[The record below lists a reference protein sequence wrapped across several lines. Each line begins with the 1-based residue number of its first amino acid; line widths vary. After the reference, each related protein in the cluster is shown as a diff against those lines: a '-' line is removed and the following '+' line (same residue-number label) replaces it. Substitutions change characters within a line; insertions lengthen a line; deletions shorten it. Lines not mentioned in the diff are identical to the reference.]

1 MKLTASRE
9 DILSPLQS
17 VIGVVERRQTM
28 PVLANVLLSA
38 RDDRLSIT
46 GTDLEVELVA
56 TSSRQRAGSGDITVP
71 GRKLLD
77 IFKALPEKTSVTL
90 STEGERVS
98 LKAGRSRFT
107 LSSLPA
113 AEFPLV
119 DEINAQQ
126 TLTVSQ
132 GEFRRLIDKTH
143 FSMAQQD
150 VRYYLNGML
159 LETEGK
165 SLRAVATDG
174 HRLALCETELAAR
187 AKTAQ
192 QVIVPRKGVLE
203 LQRILGDRRESRTGR
218 RHQSRSRPD
227 RRHSLHFEADRRTFP
242 GIWARDPGQSHQ
254 DRGGGPRSS
263 AGSPAAHR
271 HSFEREVPRH
281 SPRVKPDLLTLQAH
295 NPEQEEAED
304 QIEVGYK
311 GDELEVGFNVNY
323 LLDALAAIDTEKV
336 EIGLTDAN
344 SSCLIRAPGTTH
356 DASTSSCRCA
366 LSASAHVQPMSLG
379 GARAVE
385 DACDASRRAELRL
398 CIPGKPDLG
407 RQCVGQDL
415 ASGGDLPAGPRTLLS
430 DP

>member
-9 DILSPLQS
+9 DILTPLQS

-38 RDDRLSIT
+38 RDDKLSIT

-56 TSSRQRAGSGDITVP
+56 TNAVSVQVPGEITVP

-98 LKAGRSRFT
+98 LKGGKSRFT
-107 LSSLPA
+107 LSTLPA

-174 HRLALCETELAAR
+174 HRLALCETELATR

-203 LQRILGDRRESRTGR
+203 LQRILGADGNLELAVGTNHVRAQVGNIRFTSKLIDGR
-218 RHQSRSRPD
+218 FPEYGRVIPANPTKII
-227 RRHSLHFEADRRTFP
+227 EADRDVLRAALQRTAILSNEKYR
-242 GIWARDPGQSHQ
+242 GIRLVLKTG
-254 DRGGGPRSS
+254 
-263 AGSPAAHR
+263 
-271 HSFEREVPRH
+271 V
-281 SPRVKPDLLTLQAH
+281 LTLQAH

-304 QIEVGYK
+304 QIEVAFE
-311 GDELEVGFNVNY
+311 GDEIEVGFNVNY
-323 LLDALAAIDTEKV
+323 LLDALAAIDSEKV

-344 SSCLIRAPGTTH
+344 SSCLIRQPATTT
-356 DASTSSCRCA
+356 ARY
-366 LSASAHVQPMSLG
+366 VVMPM
-379 GARAVE
+379 
-385 DACDASRRAELRL
+385 RL
-398 CIPGKPDLG
+398 
-407 RQCVGQDL
+407 
-415 ASGGDLPAGPRTLLS
+415 
-430 DP
+430 